1 MSKFCGSCGNELAQ
15 QVLFCGNCGNRVET
29 IEQPVAEAPY
39 VAPAPTP
46 KAPKPPKPPRKKMSS
61 KAKKVLWSSIS
72 GVVAIFLVFTTVSV
86 VDYNNHIHPDY
97 DSDVRHEIADYVDMS
112 ALGVVLGESC
122 SQIKTLYATNTQYKT
137 LQKRVNYMNAVTYA
151 PSRKARS
158 RLAANTWYQSWTP
171 PSFSDGIFYYS
182 VNDTLG
188 EAIEAEIG
196 KSEKIMASETTEF
209 FSYWEDDIEAAAL
222 KACNIKSINAKYAT
236 LEAEYTTA
244 KAAAQA
250 NADSAPWYPESYT
263 EWSDDPNVAYDWVS
277 GSCDYGTRCS
287 HVRVVTRTGCP
298 TNLYVEA
305 NFENDYGT
313 VIDWTNDTASY
324 LGAGDSAYLTL
335 SSYDD
340 YAETTKLTKISC
352 Y

>member
-1 MSKFCGSCGNELAQ
+1 LSKFCGECGNELAQ
-15 QVLFCGNCGNRVET
+15 QVLFCGNCGNRVEAF
-29 IEQPVAEAPY
+29 EQPVAEAPY

-46 KAPKPPKPPRKKMSS
+46 KAPKPPRKKMGS

-72 GVVAIFLVFTTVSV
+72 GVVAVFVVLTTVSTV
-86 VDYNNHIHPDY
+86 NYNNHIHPDY
-97 DSDVRHEIADYVDMS
+97 DGEVRHAIADYVDMT
-112 ALGVVLGESC
+112 ALGAIFSESC
-122 SQIKTLYATNTQYKT
+122 SDIKTLYATNSQYKT
-137 LQKRVNYMNAVTYA
+137 LQKRVDYMNGVSYA

-171 PSFSDGIFYYS
+171 PSFSDGMFYYS
-182 VNDTLG
+182 VNGSLG
-188 EAIEAEIG
+188 DAINAEIG
-196 KSEKIMASETTEF
+196 KSEKIMASETQEF
-209 FSYWEDDIEAAAL
+209 FSYWEEDIEAAA
-222 KACNIKSINAKYAT
+222 KKVCNIKSINAKYSA
-236 LEAEYTTA
+236 LEADYETA

-250 NADSAPWYPESYT
+250 NADSAPWYPEGYS
-263 EWSDDPNVAYDWVS
+263 EWSADSNVAYKWVS

-287 HVRVVTRTGCP
+287 HVRVVTLTGCP

-340 YAETTKLTKISC
+340 NAETTDLTKISC

>member
-1 MSKFCGSCGNELAQ
+1 MGS
-15 QVLFCGNCGNRVET
+15 T
-29 IEQPVAEAPY
+29 
-39 VAPAPTP
+39 
-46 KAPKPPKPPRKKMSS
+46 
-61 KAKKVLWSSIS
+61 AKKVLLSSIS
-72 GVVAIFLVFTTVSV
+72 GVVAIFLALLTVSSI
-86 VDYNNHIHPDY
+86 DYNNHIHPDY
-97 DSDVRHEIADYVDMS
+97 DGKVHHEIADYVDMA
-112 ALGVVLGESC
+112 ALSSLLGESC
-122 SQIKTLYATNTQYKT
+122 SEIKTLYATNSQYKT

-171 PSFSDGIFYYS
+171 PSFSDGMFYYS
-182 VNDTLG
+182 VNGALG
-188 EAIEAEIG
+188 EAIESEIG
-196 KSEKIMASETTEF
+196 KSEKIMAAETNEF

-244 KAAAQA
+244 KDAAQA

-263 EWSDDPNVAYDWVS
+263 EWSDDTNVAYDWVD

-287 HVRVVTRTGCP
+287 HVRVITLTGCP

-305 NFENDYGT
+305 NFETNYGT

-324 LGAGDSAYLTL
+324 LGPGDSAYLTL
-335 SSYDD
+335 SSYEDNAD
-340 YAETTKLTKISC
+340 RVDITKISC